1 MAIIQSGV
9 SGNRVAIV
17 DPKMLGLHVTERPPE
32 VLGSYQIAAQT
43 GALTGVSAA
52 SSIYEFRWAP
62 AVPTIVCQIRR
73 IEIGLITTTV
83 FTAAQNLIYSL
94 FICRNFTTSATGG
107 NTLTQAT
114 AVASVQNKLRTSM
127 VPTAFSTGGSINIAT
142 TGPLTTG
149 TRVRD
154 TNPITYIHAPGTAA
168 LTTLQGVS
176 VVPMYLQQ
184 HGDYPITLAQ
194 NEGFEIVNTVTM
206 GAGGVVSV
214 YINVEWTEAISQRL
228 EIPGGGVGTTP
239 IQY

>member
-17 DPKMLGLHVTERPPE
+17 DPTMLGLHMTERPPQ

-43 GALTGVSAA
+43 GALTTI
-52 SSIYEFRWAP
+52 SSNNVIYEFRWAP
-62 AVPTIVCQIRR
+62 AAPTIVCQIRR
-73 IEIGLITTTV
+73 IEIGLITTTA
-83 FTAAQNLIYSL
+83 FGTAQNLIYSL
-94 FICRNFTTSATGG
+94 FINRNFTTSGSGG
-107 NTLTQAT
+107 STLVQAT
-114 AVASVQNKLRTSM
+114 NTTSVQNKLRTSM
-127 VPTAFSTGGSINIAT
+127 VPTAFSTGGTINIAST
-142 TGPLTTG
+142 VALTSG

-206 GAGGVVSV
+206 GATGVVSV
-214 YINVEWTEAISQRL
+214 YINVEWTEAISQLL
-228 EIPGGGVGTTP
+228 EIPDDGVGTRP